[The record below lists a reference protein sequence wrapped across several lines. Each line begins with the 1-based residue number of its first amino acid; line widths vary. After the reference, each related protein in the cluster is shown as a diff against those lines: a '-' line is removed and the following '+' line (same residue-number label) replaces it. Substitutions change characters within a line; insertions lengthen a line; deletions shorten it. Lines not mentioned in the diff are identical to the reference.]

1 MGVDPTFGL
10 AFIAGFVSF
19 VSPCVLPL
27 VPAYIGYMGG
37 RMTKTVSSQIAVS
50 GNAAISER
58 SWTTRFSTFL
68 HGVAFVAGFTLVFVV
83 LGLFISSLASIA
95 TVITDIIGR
104 IGGIIIIFF
113 GLHFMG
119 VMPNIFRR
127 LRAGV
132 KTTTINGQTHYE
144 GGLLGNLG
152 ASIVLTAL
160 GGLIIWWGFVEP
172 IIALPVLAVF
182 ALALLLGGAFTH
194 PGTFW
199 VKIINTLET
208 ALYSDTRK
216 EMTANGKGG
225 LGGSFFMGIVFSAG
239 WTPCIGPIYG
249 AVLTMAASEG
259 NIGAAAPLL
268 IAYSLGLGIPFLL
281 TALLLDSAQGVLR
294 RLQKR
299 MHTIELISGTLLI
312 LIGITVAT
320 GSLQALSGDFAAR
333 FQDVST
339 RVELCTVGFFE
350 GEVPLNHLGPCYGGS
365 ITPME
370 VGAIAVGNLN
380 GPDWELSYTFH
391 AEAGQP
397 IDIRLNR
404 VSQAVIPKLA
414 LISPDGTIL
423 DTETYTEPIP
433 TGETVTPFSF
443 TAETTG
449 LYMVTVKNMQ
459 EWVGTE
465 VIEEVSED
473 GSTQTRERTILY
485 NFNLRILE
493 RDEDASTDTGNS
505 TGAAE
510 AVIETAINNQDTSN
524 LEIGLEEGQLAPDF
538 ETVTDGGE
546 TVRLSDFRGQV
557 VLLNFWGTW
566 CGPCRREM
574 PLLQELF
581 ENKQEENFTILAVSA
596 RDTVQQVQDFRAEFG
611 LTFTLAMDE
620 DEAISQG
627 IYAIPGQPATFI
639 IDENGVI
646 TARHFGILVESQ
658 IDDLLATAQPS

>member
-1 MGVDPTFGL
+1 MSVDPTFGL
-10 AFIAGFVSF
+10 ALIAGFVSF

-50 GNAAISER
+50 GNAAISEQ
-58 SWTTRFSTFL
+58 SWTTRFSTLL
-68 HGVAFVAGFTLVFVV
+68 HGVAFIAGFTLIFVV

-95 TVITDIIGR
+95 TIVTDIIGR

-132 KTTTINGQTHYE
+132 KTTTVNGQTHYE
-144 GGLLGNLG
+144 GGILDNVGT
-152 ASIVLTAL
+152 SIVLVAV
-160 GGLIIWWGFVEP
+160 GAIIIWWGFVEP
-172 IIALPVLAVF
+172 IIALPVLAIFV
-182 ALALLLGGAFTH
+182 LALSLGGAFTH

-216 EMTANGKGG
+216 EMAAEGKGG

-268 IAYSLGLGIPFLL
+268 VAYSLGLGIPFLL
-281 TALLLDSAQGVLR
+281 TALLLDSAQGILR

-299 MHTIELISGTLLI
+299 MHTIELISGVLLI

-339 RVELCTVGFFE
+339 RVEICTVGFFE
-350 GEVPLNHLGPCYGGS
+350 GEIPLSHLGPCYGGS

-370 VGAIAVGNLN
+370 VGSIAVGNLN
-380 GPDWELSYTFH
+380 GPDWALSYTFQ

-404 VSQAVIPKLA
+404 VSQAVIPELT
-414 LISPDGTIL
+414 LIAPDSTIL
-423 DTETYTEPIP
+423 DTKTYTEPIP

-443 TAETTG
+443 TAETSG
-449 LYMVTVKNMQ
+449 LYMVTVKNTQ

-465 VIEEVSED
+465 VIEEAGQD
-473 GSTQTRERTILY
+473 GNTQTRERTILY
-485 NFNLRILE
+485 NFNVRILE
-493 RDEDASTDTGNS
+493 REEDTSDTNS
-505 TGAAE
+505 TGVADT
-510 AVIETAINNQDTSN
+510 VTETAINDQNASN
-524 LEIGLEEGQLAPDF
+524 IEIGLEEGQLAPDF
-538 ETVTDGGE
+538 ETVTDNGE
-546 TVRLSDFRGQV
+546 TVRLSNFRGQV

-581 ENKQEENFTILAVSA
+581 ENKQGENFTILAVSA